1 MGERVKRSFNPEPEA
16 TAREAS
22 NPEPK
27 ATAHETFNPEA
38 TARTTVDAEHGCAC
52 GYALNE

>member
-1 MGERVKRSFNPEPEA
+1 VGERVKRSFNPEPEA